1 MVFKKKR
8 RGSWEDSLKD
18 DESLPSK
25 VSLKHLL
32 KGACHTDCK
41 EDEVLTNWCLRTVVL
56 EKTPESP
63 SDSKDIKAINL
74 KGNQHWILVGRTD
87 AEAETPA
94 FWSSDANSRLIGK
107 VTDAG
112 KDWGQKEREHQR
124 RRWLDGITDAMDMNL
139 RKLQEIL
146 SDREAWHAAVHGSR
160 RVQNN
165 LLDWTTTTKHHTDH
179 TLHTHSPASSQD
191 QPSEP
196 EMCSRFAL
204 MKLKLVQGHGSSVS
218 TRGQTL
224 GVNSLRKGVR
234 WPSRLWGSPPAPPC
248 NKLRKFSSFPAS
260 RQPFYFLPSIPLT
273 SWPSWDMCVCVCVC
287 VCACTRACLCMST
300 VTQSCPTLCNPV
312 DYSLPGPSVHETFQ
326 AKILEWVAISYSKE
340 SSQLRDQTHVS
351 CVSCSGREIF
361 FTTAPGSVISV
372 KLQYILWFGNIESQ
386 SLFWIQCHVLR
397 QLSRR
402 QNNFFFH
409 NHFLTLPTWAFM
421 FAPSR

>member
-1 MVFKKKR
+1 M
-8 RGSWEDSLKD
+8 
-18 DESLPSK
+18 
-25 VSLKHLL
+25 
-32 KGACHTDCK
+32 
-41 EDEVLTNWCLRTVVL
+41 LTNWCLRTVVL

-63 SDSKDIKAINL
+63 SDSKEIKTINL
-74 KGNQHWILVGRTD
+74 KGNQHWILVGRTN

-196 EMCSRFAL
+196 EMCSHFTL

-224 GVNSLRKGVR
+224 GVNSLRKGR

-260 RQPFYFLPSIPLT
+260 RQPFYFLPSIPCDFMTFLG
-273 SWPSWDMCVCVCVC
+273 CVCVCVC
-287 VCACTRACLCMST
+287 VCVCIHTCVPVHEHSHSVMSNSLQPRGLQSARPICPWNFPGKNAGVGCHFLLQGIFPTQGSNPCLLCLLQWQGDILYHCTRACNLSEIA
-300 VTQSCPTLCNPV
+300 VYTLIWQHRK
-312 DYSLPGPSVHETFQ
+312 SVSV
-326 AKILEWVAISYSKE
+326 LNS
-340 SSQLRDQTHVS
+340 VS
-351 CVSCSGREIF
+351 CF
-361 FTTAPGSVISV
+361 KTTV
-372 KLQYILWFGNIESQ
+372 KKTKQ
-386 SLFWIQCHVLR
+386 
-397 QLSRR
+397 
-402 QNNFFFH
+402 FFFH
-409 NHFLTLPTWAFM
+409 SHFLTLPTWAFM